1 MRIKLAVQPLRDQIE
16 LKERLSSNQYRN
28 YPARPCENMTAATI
42 QLEQEQEP
50 HPSH

>member
-28 YPARPCENMTAATI
+28 YPARLCESITAATI
-42 QLEQEQEP
+42 QLEQGQGP
-50 HPSH
+50 RPSH